1 MKVRAIVD
9 EDDERRRLLL
19 PGDACERLTDR
30 ETSWKRAIRD
40 ERYMQNTY
48 REVLKQPRPEDIGRD
63 FGEDA
68 PLLLV
73 LLTRRI
79 VVFLTGALAAAD
91 TRVTRV
97 TCNQT
102 KFDHI
107 NLLLKITEKNYI

>member
-1 MKVRAIVD
+1 
-9 EDDERRRLLL
+9 
-19 PGDACERLTDR
+19 
-30 ETSWKRAIRD
+30 
-40 ERYMQNTY
+40 MQNTY

-107 NLLLKITEKNYI
+107 NLLLKITEKTTFETIKNNN

>member
-1 MKVRAIVD
+1 MRVRAIVD
-9 EDDERRRLLL
+9 EDDERRRLSL
-19 PGDACERLTDR
+19 PGDACQRLTDG
-30 ETSWKRAIRD
+30 ETSRRRAIRD

-48 REVLKQPRPEDIGRD
+48 REVLKQPRPEDICRH

-107 NLLLKITEKNYI
+107 NLLLKITEKIYI

>member
-1 MKVRAIVD
+1 MRVRAIID
-9 EDDERRRLLL
+9 EDDERRRLSL

-30 ETSWKRAIRD
+30 ETSWRRAMHD

-73 LLTRRI
+73 LLTR
-79 VVFLTGALAAAD
+79 
-91 TRVTRV
+91 
-97 TCNQT
+97 
-102 KFDHI
+102 
-107 NLLLKITEKNYI
+107 